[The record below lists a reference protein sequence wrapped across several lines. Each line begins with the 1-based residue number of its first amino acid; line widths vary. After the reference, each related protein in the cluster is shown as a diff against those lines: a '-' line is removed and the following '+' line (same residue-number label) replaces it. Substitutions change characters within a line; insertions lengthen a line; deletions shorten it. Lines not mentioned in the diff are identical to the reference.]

1 MGSVIAAYS
10 AAWIILMAYL
20 LSLGA
25 RQRKLQQALERLEQ
39 AAESLRAA
47 HVR

>member
-25 RQRKLQQALERLEQ
+25 RQRKLQKALAKLEQ
-39 AAESLRAA
+39 SAEPTRAA